1 MGKVMV
7 TVMGSV
13 ARLGAVRHVAVPLDH
28 SWTFDVFHVFFHD
41 FPISE

>member
-1 MGKVMV
+1 
-7 TVMGSV
+7 MGSV
-13 ARLGAVRHVAVPLDH
+13 ARLGAVRHVAVPLDR